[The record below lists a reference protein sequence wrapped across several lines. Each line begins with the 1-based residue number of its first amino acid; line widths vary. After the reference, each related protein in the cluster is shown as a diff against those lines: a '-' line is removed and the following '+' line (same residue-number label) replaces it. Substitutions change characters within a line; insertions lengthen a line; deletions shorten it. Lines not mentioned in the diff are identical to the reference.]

1 MYTNAVLK
9 ANEFLIP
16 VVSNC
21 SWSITR
27 PALIRGMAFTSSMS
41 NEEISHD
48 HITVEAAD
56 SGRGSWTSCSSSSHD
71 NFQNIPNQKSWDLLN
86 SYRHT
91 QLDGP
96 IAEVDPTN
104 CYSEEA
110 YLYSEAFS
118 KNNRQSKAS
127 VEHDQSRQSWASSSS
142 LSDTYE
148 TNYGTIKR
156 RGLENST
163 SEQTEVLDSKPGTDT
178 TYKTVTSS
186 TEKGLIGKPS
196 QRLVEA
202 STSVLHCD
210 IKLLRNDISR
220 SGGWIAC

>member
-1 MYTNAVLK
+1 MRGFF
-9 ANEFLIP
+9 FLLS
-16 VVSNC
+16 VVFHC
-21 SWSITR
+21 SWSVTR

-41 NEEISHD
+41 SEEISHE
-48 HITVEAAD
+48 HITIEAAD

-110 YLYSEAFS
+110 YLCSEAFP
-118 KNNRQSKAS
+118 KTNRQSKAS
-127 VEHDQSRQSWASSSS
+127 VELDQSRQSWASSSS

-163 SEQTEVLDSKPGTDT
+163 GEQTEVLDSKPGADA

-196 QRLVEA
+196 QQLLEA
-202 STSVLHCD
+202 STSVFHCD
-210 IKLLRNDISR
+210 NELLRNEISR
-220 SGGWIAC
+220 SGDWMAC

>member
-1 MYTNAVLK
+1 
-9 ANEFLIP
+9 
-16 VVSNC
+16 
-21 SWSITR
+21 
-27 PALIRGMAFTSSMS
+27 MAFTSSMS
-41 NEEISHD
+41 SEEISHE
-48 HITVEAAD
+48 HITIEAAD

-110 YLYSEAFS
+110 YLCSEAFP
-118 KNNRQSKAS
+118 KTNRQSKAS
-127 VEHDQSRQSWASSSS
+127 VELDQSRQSWASSSS

-163 SEQTEVLDSKPGTDT
+163 GEQTEVLDSKPGADAS
-178 TYKTVTSS
+178 YKTVTSS

-196 QRLVEA
+196 QQLLEA
-202 STSVLHCD
+202 STSVFHCD
-210 IKLLRNDISR
+210 NELLRNEISR
-220 SGGWIAC
+220 SGDWMAC

>member
-1 MYTNAVLK
+1 MSCF
-9 ANEFLIP
+9 FLIS
-16 VVSNC
+16 VAFKH
-21 SWSITR
+21 SWSISR

-41 NEEISHD
+41 SEEISHE

-118 KNNRQSKAS
+118 KTNRQSKAS
-127 VEHDQSRQSWASSSS
+127 VELDQSRQSWASSSS

-163 SEQTEVLDSKPGTDT
+163 AEQAEVLDSKPGADT

-196 QRLVEA
+196 Q
-202 STSVLHCD
+202 
-210 IKLLRNDISR
+210 
-220 SGGWIAC
+220 

>member
-1 MYTNAVLK
+1 MRCCFVFWFFFFC
-9 ANEFLIP
+9 FLFFP
-16 VVSNC
+16 NV
-21 SWSITR
+21 SWSNTR

-41 NEEISHD
+41 SEEISHE

-118 KNNRQSKAS
+118 KANRQSKAS
-127 VEHDQSRQSWASSSS
+127 VELDQSRQSWASSSS

-163 SEQTEVLDSKPGTDT
+163 AEQTEVLDSKPGADT

-196 QRLVEA
+196 QELMEA
-202 STSVLHCD
+202 STSVFVLILSC
-210 IKLLRNDISR
+210 
-220 SGGWIAC
+220 